1 MILLDTNVV
10 SETMRTTPEPRV
22 VAWLDAQLAE
32 TLHLSPISLAEL
44 LLGIAVLPDG
54 KRKVQLGLDLTRWAA
69 ALFGER
75 VLSFDATAA
84 QAYAEIVSRAR
95 AGGRAIGVADGQ
107 IAAIAA
113 ARGLIVATRDATPF
127 EAAGVA
133 VVNPW
138 TTSNN

>member
-10 SETMRTTPEPRV
+10 SETMRAAPEPRV
-22 VAWLDAQLAE
+22 VAWLDAQLVE
-32 TLHLSPISLAEL
+32 TLHLSAVSLAEL

-54 KRKVQLGLDLTRWAA
+54 KRKVQLGIDLTTRAA
-69 ALFGER
+69 GLFGER
-75 VLSFDATAA
+75 VLPFDARAA
-84 QAYAEIVSRAR
+84 SAYADVVSRAR

-113 ARGLIVATRDATPF
+113 ARGLIVATRDVAPF
-127 EAAGVA
+127 EAAGVP

-138 TTSNN
+138 TASNN